1 MSKPACRRKRRKL
14 TYFWTL
20 QFDSICKW
28 CHGTQVSRETV
39 HRGTDDPE
47 EIRMLKEAQAGLDQK
62 AISSF

>member
-1 MSKPACRRKRRKL
+1 MGAIL
-14 TYFWTL
+14 TL